1 MKRLPAWA
9 AVIALVALGGQSM
22 ASPPVTPPA
31 GSIGF
36 VTETFIESD
45 GPVRQSENFY
55 WEYYEQGEGNFL
67 AVTQGTDACGHP
79 IIITPGFQEAAA
91 IFYKQNFTAINGST
105 TFYRS
110 FAHDPNQAPNLHVR
124 TDIGFQGDP
133 FTGSAR
139 AAYDEEVGLTVIS
152 AGADDTLGNRGSGL
166 LSLCPWAAQGG
177 GSSGGGYP
185 ATSAGIAAGSS
196 FKVTNIVGFTSEAT
210 VISTDAPFFKYS
222 VDTLSGGGKGIIS
235 AWFAVDIMEGTTKW
249 GSHDIAIHQNPV
261 KPTGIYAIDDP
272 PAVLSR
278 TSYSENASADGVWT
292 FRKTMS
298 YQSTISKTNPIFLVP

>member
-1 MKRLPAWA
+1 MRRLPAWA
-9 AVIALVALGGQSM
+9 AVIAVFALAAQSM

-36 VTETFIESD
+36 VTETVIETD
-45 GPVRQSENFY
+45 GAVRQSERYY
-55 WEYYEQGEGNFL
+55 WEYHEEGEGNFQ

-79 IIITPGFQEAAA
+79 IIITPGFQEGAA
-91 IFYKQNFTAINGST
+91 ISYEQNFTAINGST
-105 TFYRS
+105 RFYRS
-110 FAHDPNQAPNLHVR
+110 FALDPNQAPNLHVR

-133 FTGSAR
+133 FTGSGLAT
-139 AAYDEEVGLTVIS
+139 YDEAVGLTVIS

-166 LSLCPWAAQGG
+166 LSLCPWAGQGG

-185 ATSAGIAAGSS
+185 ATSEGIAAGSS

-210 VISTDAPFFKYS
+210 VISTDAPFLKYS
-222 VDTLSGGGKGIIS
+222 VDTLSGGGKGFIS
-235 AWFAVDIMEGTTKW
+235 AWFAVELLEGTTKW
-249 GSHDIAIHQNPV
+249 GSHDTGIHNNPV

-278 TSYSENASADGVWT
+278 TSYSENASADGVWS

-298 YQSTISKTNPIFLVP
+298 YQSTISKTSPIFLVP

>member
-1 MKRLPAWA
+1 MKRLLAWA
-9 AVIALVALGGQSM
+9 AALALIALGAQSM

-36 VTETFIESD
+36 VTETFIETD
-45 GPVRQSENFY
+45 GAVRQSERYY
-55 WEYYEQGEGNFL
+55 WEYHEEGEGNFQ
-67 AVTQGTDACGHP
+67 AVTQGTDSCGHP
-79 IIITPGFQEAAA
+79 IIIRPGFQEAAA
-91 IFYKQNFTAINGST
+91 ISYNQQFSAINGST
-105 TFYRS
+105 SFYRS
-110 FAHDPNQAPNLHVR
+110 FALDPNQAPNLHVR

-133 FTGSAR
+133 STGSAL
-139 AAYDEEVGLTVIS
+139 ATYDEEVGLAVVS
-152 AGADDTLGNRGSGL
+152 AGADNTLGNRGSGL

-185 ATSAGIAAGSS
+185 ATSESIAAGSS

-235 AWFAVDIMEGTTKW
+235 AWFAVELVEGTTQW
-249 GSHDIAIHQNPV
+249 GSHDIGIHMNPV
-261 KPTGIYAIDDP
+261 KQTGKYAIDDP

-278 TSYSENASADGVWT
+278 TSYSENASAAGVWA
-292 FRKTMS
+292 FRKIMS
-298 YQSTISKTNPIFLVP
+298 YQSTISKTDPIFLVP